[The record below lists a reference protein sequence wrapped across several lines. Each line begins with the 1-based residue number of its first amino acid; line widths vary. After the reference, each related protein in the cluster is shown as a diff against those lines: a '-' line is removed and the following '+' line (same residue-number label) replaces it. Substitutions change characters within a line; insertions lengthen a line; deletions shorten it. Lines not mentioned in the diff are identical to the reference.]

1 MRLAE
6 TNARETEAMI
16 ATTTRTKKITVAT
29 VKSFIRKA
37 KAAGTLLVR
46 CDSSFDGMT
55 DCVERNRDAEFFA
68 PQETRDH
75 GNNLGLQGIY
85 LVGQSRDWCKAFDDG
100 EHVGFEVSNCCGSWV
115 VATKKVA
122 SPAAVPAADK
132 NAAISSLLLCK
143 IREGMTPAEALRDLL
158 GKDLYQAFVS
168 DLYDELRKV
177 QAIMA

>member
-1 MRLAE
+1 
-6 TNARETEAMI
+6 MI

-55 DCVERNRDAEFFA
+55 DCVERNRDAAFFA

-85 LVGQSRDWCKAFDDG
+85 FVGQSRDWCNAFDDG

-115 VATKKVA
+115 VATKK
-122 SPAAVPAADK
+122 PAATAADK
-132 NAAISSLLLCK
+132 NAQISRMILEKVAAGVTL
-143 IREGMTPAEALRDLL
+143 AEAFDAVLGAGRFDDVVSSIYETLRN
-158 GKDLYQAFVS
+158 
-168 DLYDELRKV
+168 
-177 QAIMA
+177 

>member
-1 MRLAE
+1 
-6 TNARETEAMI
+6 MI

-55 DCVERNRDAEFFA
+55 DCVERNRDAAFFA
-68 PQETRDH
+68 PQDTRDH

-85 LVGQSRDWCKAFDDG
+85 FVGQSRDWCKAFDDG

-122 SPAAVPAADK
+122 SPAADK
-132 NAAISSLLLCK
+132 NAAISMMILAKVS
-143 IREGMTPAEALRDLL
+143 EGMTLR
-158 GKDLYQAFVS
+158 QAFDAVIGEGRFDAMVS
-168 DLYDELRKV
+168 DLYDDLRKT
-177 QAIMA
+177 A